1 MAVQLNVYQPMGSLE
16 VLPDTS
22 YTASNITSAA
32 NVVRLL
38 VGSRITDKNGNNT
51 PIRGVRMVIT
61 NNEVAATTPIPNVPF
76 IWKEDEFLY
85 FAAGYSYKFLDKGI
99 VGYGKE
105 VTIWF
110 L

>member
-1 MAVQLNVYQPMGSLE
+1 MAIQLNVYKPMGSLE
-16 VLPDTS
+16 VSPDTS
-22 YTASNITSAA
+22 YTAANITSAA

-38 VGSRITDKNGNNT
+38 RGVRITDENGNNT

-61 NNEVAATTPIPNVPF
+61 NNEAAATTPIPNVPF

-85 FAAGYSYKFLDKGI
+85 FSASYSYKFLDKGI

-105 VTIWF
+105 VTV
-110 L
+110 

>member
-16 VLPDTS
+16 VSPDTS

-38 VGSRITDKNGNNT
+38 RGVRITDENGNNT

-61 NNEVAATTPIPNVPF
+61 NNEAAATSPVPNVPF
-76 IWKEDEFLY
+76 IWYEGDFLY
-85 FAAGYSYKFLDKGI
+85 FDPDYTYKFIDYGI
-99 VGYGKE
+99 VGYGIE
-105 VTIWF
+105 VAV
-110 L
+110 

>member
-1 MAVQLNVYQPMGSLE
+1 MAVQLNVYKPMGAVE

-22 YTASNITSAA
+22 YAASNITSAA

-38 VGSRITDKNGNNT
+38 RGVRITDENGNNT

-61 NNEVAATTPIPNVPF
+61 NNEAAAINPVPNVPF

-105 VTIWF
+105 VA

>member
-38 VGSRITDKNGNNT
+38 RGVRITDENGNNT

-61 NNEVAATTPIPNVPF
+61 NNEAAATTPIPNVPF

-105 VTIWF
+105 VTV
-110 L
+110 